1 MSRTL
6 EIRNLSGMVTGRL
19 AEEMLE
25 PEVIRIED
33 GLIAGF
39 EPGPEPD
46 QVLDA
51 GGAVVSPG
59 LIDSHSHVVFGDWTP
74 RQSALGWIESSMQG
88 GVTMMM
94 SASEV
99 HLPGRPRD
107 REGVKALAVTAQ
119 RAFDTFRPGGVK
131 VLAGSVI
138 MEPTLEPGDFAELR
152 EKGVWLAKVGFGDFN
167 PQADAAPLVRA
178 AQEAGFVVMNHTG
191 GASIPDSSPVT
202 IEDVLALGC
211 DIIGHA
217 NGGTT
222 ALADEDLPRLFEA
235 PGVIQLVQAGN
246 LRSSIEIIERAYDM
260 DLVEKLVIATDTPT
274 GTGVMPLGMI
284 KTVCELSSLAG
295 LRATDALAL
304 ATGNNAAVLRRPE
317 GILEEGRPADLFC
330 MFAPLGSSCDT
341 PLEAIQFGDIPG
353 IAAVMIDGEVRA
365 LRSRNTPAPDGEC
378 RLIERGSV
386 EADA

>member
-1 MSRTL
+1 MTRTL

-19 AEEMLE
+19 EDPLAE

-39 EPGPEPD
+39 EAGPEPD
-46 QVLDA
+46 RVLDA
-51 GGAVVSPG
+51 GGAVVMPG
-59 LIDSHSHVVFGDWTP
+59 LIDSHAHVVFGDWTP
-74 RQSALGWIESSMQG
+74 RQSALGWIESSLHG

-107 REGVKALAVTAQ
+107 REGVKALALTAQ
-119 RAFDTFRPGGVK
+119 RAFDSYRPGGVK

-138 MEPTLEPGDFAELR
+138 IEPTLEPEDFAELR
-152 EKGVWLAKVGFGDFN
+152 DRGVWLAKVGFGDFS

-178 AQEAGFVVMNHTG
+178 AQKNGFVVMNHTG

-222 ALADEDLPRLFEA
+222 ALADEDLDRLFDA
-235 PGVIQLVQAGN
+235 PGAIQLVQAGN
-246 LRSSIEIIERAYDM
+246 LRSSTEIVERAYDR
-260 DLVEKLVIATDTPT
+260 DALNRLVLATDTPT

-284 KTVCELSSLAG
+284 KTVCEISSLCG
-295 LRATDALAL
+295 LAATKAIAL
-304 ATGNNAAVLRRPE
+304 ATGNNGAVLGRPE
-317 GILEEGRPADLFC
+317 GVLDVGRPADLFC
-330 MFAPLGSSCDT
+330 AFAPLGSSCDG
-341 PLEAIQFGDIPG
+341 PLEAIEFGDIPG
-353 IAAVMIDGEVRA
+353 IAAVVVDGEVQA
-365 LRSRNTPAPDGEC
+365 MRSRNTPAPDGACQLNEP
-378 RLIERGSV
+378 RG
-386 EADA
+386 ARND

>member
-19 AEEMLE
+19 AEEVLE

-74 RQSALGWIESSMQG
+74 RQSALGWIESSMHG

-152 EKGVWLAKVGFGDFN
+152 EKGVWLAKVGFGDFD

-246 LRSSIEIIERAYDM
+246 LRSSIEIIERAYDL

-353 IAAVMIDGEVRA
+353 IAAVMVDGEVRA